1 MTTTRGIGQVCAAVG
16 IPQGLVVDPAT
27 GETSGAVRRGG
38 DLVSVTPADYEVW
51 LALATPRSS
60 QGLREVEALEGWGDV
75 EDRIQRLRSDRLV
88 VDFDVSQPLTEET
101 GDLRPIPRGLGQGNV
116 GDDNDVFRIQG
127 HDPASTPLEVDPVTV
142 MLWWEF
148 DGVTSLQAAV
158 DKVASRLPSIS
169 GDDLGRLAVALTLS
183 LLAQRL
189 VHLDC
194 PAAPERPV

>member
-38 DLVSVTPADYEVW
+38 DLVSIAPADYEVW

-60 QGLREVEALEGWGDV
+60 HGLREVEALEGWADV
-75 EDRIQRLRSDRLV
+75 EDQIQRLRAECLV
-88 VDFDVSQPLTEET
+88 VDFDVSEALTEET
-101 GDLRPIPRGLGQGNV
+101 RDLRPIPRGLGKGNV
-116 GDDNDVFRIQG
+116 GDDSDVFRIQG
-127 HDPASTPLEVDPVTV
+127 HDPASRPLDVDPVTV

-148 DGVTSLQAAV
+148 DGLTSLEVAA
-158 DKVASRLPSIS
+158 DKVALRLPSVRS
-169 GDDLGRLAVALTLS
+169 DDLGRLAVALTLS

-189 VHLDC
+189 IHLDC
-194 PAAPERPV
+194 PASAARP